1 MEAKHGCDDDWATSS
16 KDDEATSKG
25 GDKRGDPSDAEIC
38 ARVAAF
44 LFEAHGAAVGAPR
57 AVAEPERSAQVPREP
72 QHERREGAVVVVRVV
87 HQLGDELAR
96 LTQVDA

>member
-44 LFEAHGAAVGAPR
+44 LFEALEDESSPEFRALDGFQRAHLDAFGANRGAPWR
-57 AVAEPERSAQVPREP
+57 DPTN
-72 QHERREGAVVVVRVV
+72 G
-87 HQLGDELAR
+87 G
-96 LTQVDA
+96 